1 MHNEEMK
8 TIGILGGMGP
18 MATVNLAEAIV
29 RNTQAETD
37 QDHPP
42 MIVDSNTRIADRTAF
57 LLGKSDKDP
66 RGELIKS
73 AKRLETAGAGCIIMP
88 CNTAHAFYKDIA
100 AATSVPVLHMTDE
113 TAKWIKTYY
122 PDETKVGIL
131 ATQGTYSA
139 GVYKNSLEKFDLV
152 EIRPDE
158 AGQKEVMGLIYDG
171 IKANNF
177 AYDYSKYKETIQ
189 RLKEENNVKVVV
201 LGCTELSVAQQLNPL
216 EGIFV
221 DPLQVIARAAIAKV
235 NGHLAPLPALPN

>member
-18 MATVNLAEAIV
+18 MATVNLAEAII
-29 RNTQAETD
+29 RNTLADID

-57 LLGKSDKDP
+57 LLGKSTQDP

-73 AKRLETAGAGCIIMP
+73 AQRLEKAGAGCIIMP
-88 CNTAHAFYKDIA
+88 CNTAHAFYTDIA
-100 AATSVPVLHMTDE
+100 DATSVPVLHMIDE
-113 TAKWIKTYY
+113 TAKWIKKYH
-122 PDETKVGIL
+122 PDAIRIGVL

-139 GVYKNSLEKFDLV
+139 GVYKNSLEKYDLAEV
-152 EIRPDE
+152 KPDE

-177 AYDYSKYKETIQ
+177 AYDYGRYEQAIEK
-189 RLKEENNVKVVV
+189 LKRENDVAVVV
-201 LGCTELSVAQQLNPL
+201 LGCTELSVAQHLHPIQ
-216 EGIFV
+216 GIFV
-221 DPLQVIARAAIAKV
+221 DPLQVIARAAITEVK
-235 NGHLAPLPALPN
+235 GHLAPLATLPN